1 DFSYGDDVGTR
12 LDKLDAA
19 LRETLTSFEHRALI
33 ADLLGLNNDGRY
45 PPLSL
50 DPREKRNQ
58 TLHVLQIQIEN
69 IARRN
74 PVLLTFEDVHWI
86 DPTSQELLSG
96 AIDRFRTLP
105 ILAIVTFRP
114 EFAPPWPDQP
124 HVTRFVVNRL
134 GDRAVEAIVTSLVG
148 EQAVPSDVLTA

>member
-1 DFSYGDDVGTR
+1 QVVLLSGEPGIGKSRLIVALEEQLPIKLSTSLRYFCSPHHADSALYPIIRYFEQLADFSYGDDVGTR

-19 LRETLTSFEHRALI
+19 LRWTLTSLDTRPLI
-33 ADLLGLNNDGRY
+33 ADLLGLNNDGRS

-96 AIDRFRTLP
+96 AID
-105 ILAIVTFRP
+105 
-114 EFAPPWPDQP
+114 
-124 HVTRFVVNRL
+124 
-134 GDRAVEAIVTSLVG
+134 
-148 EQAVPSDVLTA
+148 